1 MTFETC
7 PDNHHCLNG
16 SKCVPN
22 PYDEGAYYCDCDE
35 VVFESRYE
43 GLYCE
48 HKAEV
53 YCISDGSSSKH
64 SFCTNGGE
72 CIDFVGSNELHK
84 GCKCPGDYEGSF
96 CQFVKGSKPEGWPF
110 TNSMTETNDKSTRV
124 SGTSAG
130 DIVGIFVLVVSVVV
144 VVGAVIYRRK
154 TKVRKSYTLSS
165 MNSMELESEGINMQ
179 KDNNEQRNYNDISEQ
194 RIV

>member
-1 MTFETC
+1 M
-7 PDNHHCLNG
+7 
-16 SKCVPN
+16 PN

-53 YCISDGSSSKH
+53 YCISDLSTSKH

-72 CIDFVGSNELHK
+72 CVDFVGPNELHK
-84 GCKCPGDYEGSF
+84 GCKCPSNYEGSF
-96 CQFVKGSKPEGWPF
+96 CQFVKGTKPEGWPF

-144 VVGAVIYRRK
+144 VVGAVMYRRK

-165 MNSMELESEGINMQ
+165 MNSMELDSDGNDMHIATI
-179 KDNNEQRNYNDISEQ
+179 DQRHGNDTSAEQ